1 MLDRNGGLSPN
12 KGALLEKGK
21 TNYSAGLENPELTQ
35 IINRVNSFDKSS

>member
-21 TNYSAGLENPELTQ
+21 TNYSADQKTL
-35 IINRVNSFDKSS
+35 S